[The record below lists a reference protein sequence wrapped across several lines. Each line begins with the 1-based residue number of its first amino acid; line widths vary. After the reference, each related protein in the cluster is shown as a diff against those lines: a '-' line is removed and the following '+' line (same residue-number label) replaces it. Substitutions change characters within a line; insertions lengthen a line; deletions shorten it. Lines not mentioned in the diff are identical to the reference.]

1 MTDANGRHRRFNVE
15 LLGIAREQ
23 YLGIAARA
31 EVAGAGAAV
40 RAAMRAIW
48 SRLEH
53 DPRGFGE
60 PLYDL
65 RKMRMQ
71 VLRGTVPPLYVE
83 YGVHDDTPLVVIR
96 RIVWLADRP

>member
-1 MTDANGRHRRFNVE
+1 MSGANGHHRRYTVEMLGRARDEYLDILRRADAVDRGSDVSDAYRNV
-15 LLGIAREQ
+15 L
-23 YLGIAARA
+23 
-31 EVAGAGAAV
+31 
-40 RAAMRAIW
+40 
-48 SRLEH
+48 SRLAS